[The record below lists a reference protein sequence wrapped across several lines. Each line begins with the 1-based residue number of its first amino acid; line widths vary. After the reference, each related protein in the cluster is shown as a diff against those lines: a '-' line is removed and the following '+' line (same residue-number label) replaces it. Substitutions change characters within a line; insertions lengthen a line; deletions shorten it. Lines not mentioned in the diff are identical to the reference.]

1 MIVSV
6 RDAENNLADGAAV
19 TALLAGIT
27 SISKS
32 KNTLALQFTEGM
44 DVSVLDILSGKA
56 IRMNRIKE
64 SFSYMDDGL
73 DALFLRAETADLTK
87 EHYDECVTP
96 LLEKENMLDV
106 LKPTRSHRIGGIVS
120 SETLKNVLR
129 HAEEVY
135 DYVFVLLPD
144 DKGLLELTSAYT
156 KEDILVVSQGR
167 QIQEDKL
174 GEKTCLVV
182 KDFEPM
188 SRYDVPSM
196 KKKYGKRKIYTVP
209 HNVEY
214 RDNVINQTLLDF
226 LLTNKKNIKEDE
238 NYLFTSSILSMVSR
252 YISDQGGD
260 EPELTLQDKPQA
272 GGLVSEEA
280 TVLPEGAIQEVTVKK
295 GLFRRESRI
304 MIDL

>member
-182 KDFEPM
+182 KDFEPL

-238 NYLFTSSILSMVSR
+238 NYLFTSSILSMV
-252 YISDQGGD
+252 
-260 EPELTLQDKPQA
+260 
-272 GGLVSEEA
+272 
-280 TVLPEGAIQEVTVKK
+280 
-295 GLFRRESRI
+295 
-304 MIDL
+304 

>member
-6 RDAENNLADGAAV
+6 RDAENNLADGAAI

-44 DVSVLDILSGKA
+44 DASVLDILSGKA
-56 IRMNRIKE
+56 IRMNQIRE
-64 SFSYMDDGL
+64 AFSYMDDGL

-120 SETLKNVLR
+120 SETLRNVLS
-129 HAEEVY
+129 HAEDVY

-144 DKGLLELTSAYT
+144 DKELLTLTSAYT
-156 KEDILVVSQGR
+156 KEDILVVPQGKE
-167 QIQEDKL
+167 IQEDML

-182 KDFEPM
+182 KDFEPL
-188 SRYDVPSM
+188 SRYDIPSM
-196 KKKYGKRKIYTVP
+196 RKKYGKRKIYTVP

-214 RDNVINQTLLDF
+214 RDNIINQTLLDF
-226 LLTNKKNIKEDE
+226 LLTNKKNMKGDE
-238 NYLFTSSILSMVSR
+238 NYVFTSSILSMISHYVSDK
-252 YISDQGGD
+252 SAD
-260 EPELTLQDKPQA
+260 EPEFILPDKPQA
-272 GGLVSEEA
+272 GGLVKEEA
-280 TVLPEGAIQEVTVKK
+280 TALPEGAVQEVTVKK
-295 GLFRRESRI
+295 GLFRRENRI